1 MLPRSPS
8 RPTHRWTRSGGPPLP
23 ERPDR
28 SGSRFTPSPVYR
40 RRRPEETPLYQVVQ
54 HHLETYL
61 AMAEAEEV
69 ARLPPW
75 AEHEFRRYLTCGIL
89 AFGFARARCNDCRQE
104 RFVAFSC
111 KGRCVCPSCTN
122 RRMAEVAAHLSDGV
136 VPVVPMRQWVL
147 SVPKRLRPHLMG
159 DAELASAV
167 LRILLR
173 AVRSELRASVRG
185 PLPEDAR
192 LGAVSFLHRFGSALN
207 PHPHFHLAV
216 TDGLFA
222 REHDDEAV
230 PLRFRPAADL
240 NAERARALSP
250 IVQQR
255 ILRLYVRRGLLLEA
269 DAADMLTWRGTGG
282 FSLDGSVRIAAHDR
296 AGLERLLRYCA
307 RPPFAL
313 HRLRPEPS
321 KRSLSSP
328 DARLVYELPRPARDG
343 RTRIRLSPFELLD
356 RLARLIPPR
365 RVHRHRYHGVF
376 APNAKWRREGTR
388 YGRDEVDELDPGSR
402 PDLDRPV
409 PDAPCAHGV
418 DRGPRRRWAQLLA
431 RVYEVHPLRCPSCH
445 GEMRILAFLTD
456 PAVVRP
462 ILRHLRIPEHPPPV
476 APARAPPQTELLTL
490 DPPSPW
496 DTASDAAPGS
506 DPFDQSLPGD
516 DGTWS
521 A

>member
-1 MLPRSPS
+1 
-8 RPTHRWTRSGGPPLP
+8 
-23 ERPDR
+23 
-28 SGSRFTPSPVYR
+28 
-40 RRRPEETPLYQVVQ
+40 VQ

-61 AMAEAEEV
+61 AMAEADEV
-69 ARLPPW
+69 ANLPPW

-89 AFGFARARCNDCRQE
+89 AFGFARARCNDCLQE
-104 RFVAFSC
+104 RLVAFSC

-122 RRMAEVAAHLSDGV
+122 RRMAEVAAHLSDSV

-147 SVPKRLRPHLMG
+147 SVPKRLRPHLMRDG
-159 DAELASAV
+159 ELSSAV

-185 PLPEDAR
+185 PLPKDAR

-222 REHDDEAV
+222 RELDGEADA
-230 PLRFRPAADL
+230 LRFRPAADL
-240 NAERARALSP
+240 NAERARALTP
-250 IVQQR
+250 ILQRR
-255 ILRLYVRRGLLLEA
+255 ILRLYVRRGLLTEV
-269 DAADMLTWRGTGG
+269 DAEDMLTWRGTGG

-313 HRLRPEPS
+313 HRLRPES
-321 KRSLSSP
+321 ARASLHSS
-328 DARLVYELPRPARDG
+328 DARVIYELPRPARNG
-343 RTRIRLSPFELLD
+343 RTRIRLSPFELLG
-356 RLARLIPPR
+356 RLARLIPPP

-376 APNAKWRREGTR
+376 APNAKWRREATR
-388 YGRDEVDELDPGSR
+388 YERDDVDELEPGSG

-409 PDAPCAHGV
+409 PDAPCAHGD

-431 RVYEVHPLRCPSCH
+431 RVYEVHPLRCPGCH
-445 GEMRILAFLTD
+445 GQMRILAFLTD

-476 APARAPPQTELLTL
+476 APPRAPPQTELLAL

-496 DTASDAAPGS
+496 DTASDAARGS